1 MEMGWI
7 NHCFHSEI
15 RKCQIKIYGG
25 FNFLAYFNLHYLQEK
40 IAFLEKKKKKKIVNK
55 MWSYQKY
62 RGEEL
67 LLSHNNACRR
77 RKLHKL

>member
-40 IAFLEKKKKKKIVNK
+40 IAFLEKKKKI
-55 MWSYQKY
+55 Y
-62 RGEEL
+62 E
-67 LLSHNNACRR
+67 
-77 RKLHKL
+77 